1 MNLNIMIQDA
11 KFNPVYTLW
20 RVPQQQFLCKLEIPN
35 DAYTTFSRNL
45 IGRSTLSQELCKV
58 FGWCLEIMRRQLWTL
73 SCPVIGTIM
82 YDQPLIQDVHVR
94 RCVFN
99 LQPTFLTI
107 LDTDE
112 SRLKNPNF
120 MTSWNSF
127 SQMLAIWVQ
136 KSNDNSEL
144 PLREYIF
151 SRKMSYKIAGSL
163 NKLWKSVPI

>member
-1 MNLNIMIQDA
+1 MNSSIMIQAA
-11 KFNPVYTLW
+11 KFNPVYASR

-35 DAYTTFSRNL
+35 DAYTTLSRNL
-45 IGRSTLSQELCKV
+45 IGSSTLSQELCKV
-58 FGWCLEIMRRQLWTL
+58 IGWWLEIMRRQLWTL

-82 YDQPLIQDVHVR
+82 YDQQLIQDVHVR

-99 LQPTFLTI
+99 LQPTILTI

-112 SRLKNPNF
+112 SRLKNPNL
-120 MTSWNSF
+120 MTSARSF
-127 SQMLAIWVQ
+127 SKMLAIWVQ

-151 SRKMSYKIAGSL
+151 SRKMSYKIACSL
-163 NKLWKSVPI
+163 NKL